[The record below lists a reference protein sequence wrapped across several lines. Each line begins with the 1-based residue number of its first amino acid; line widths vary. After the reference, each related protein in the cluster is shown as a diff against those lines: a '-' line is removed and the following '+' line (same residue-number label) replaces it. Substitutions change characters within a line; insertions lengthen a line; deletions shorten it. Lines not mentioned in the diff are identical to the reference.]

1 MLKLELKLLKATRRT
16 TQTNNSKSPYVFIG
30 RRLARNCQFT
40 IRAKYNCM
48 EYISTEGQHQRLESS
63 VTTKR
68 RVMKAKM
75 P

>member
-16 TQTNNSKSPYVFIG
+16 TQTNNSKAFMFLLVDTWQGTVNSPLEQSIT
-30 RRLARNCQFT
+30 AWN
-40 IRAKYNCM
+40 IP
-48 EYISTEGQHQRLESS
+48 TEGRHQRLESS

-68 RVMKAKM
+68 RVMKAKT